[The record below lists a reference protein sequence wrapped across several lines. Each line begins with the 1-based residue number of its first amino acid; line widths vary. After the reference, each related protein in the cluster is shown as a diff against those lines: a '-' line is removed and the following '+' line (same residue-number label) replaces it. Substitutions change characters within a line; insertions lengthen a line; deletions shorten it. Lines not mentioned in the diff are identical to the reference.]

1 MTKIVRNSRLRRV
14 LSTMCS
20 VALLASLVVMPAY
33 ATVPGSVTSY
43 TLNGNLTAAEGVNSD
58 GIRGTLTLETTGTP
72 AVQASQEG
80 QKTYGASNPATS
92 TFLNTGAGPES
103 LRVEDPAYTLFVSVY
118 SPAYG
123 DTSGGSLVST
133 TIPVAGLTG
142 STSVAQVKDA
152 IDAALNI
159 PDSVTNGYLLA
170 GDAFFTNTGELRIVK
185 RYAEAGG
192 EIWIHSGPFPGNPGD
207 DPAGVLTVAEAI
219 MGVSPWGRGSVIG
232 DGYIVGTGNLGYSA
246 DATWSPLSPVA
257 LNIPVPAGAFQFGSF
272 DNGVVDYDNFVSAPD
287 TMTGLYTAVMSDD
300 GNGSY
305 ALAWTAGR
313 STPIVPGVS
322 QLVFGT
328 GVADPSYEIDCDGPD
343 AAEVFPSVVP
353 TVGAVATWTVDID
366 DPDGTR
372 GFWNWR
378 ENSYNGVS
386 ILIPKEFELVSAPNH
401 PDFLSALVASLGS
414 TPTVETTV
422 TSEGTLITLS
432 NFVDDLDTDP
442 DDGMTFQMALK
453 APTTAG
459 PVGVGAKIWTHAVGT
474 PWTANPAVTQ
484 LIDPAYPDSN
494 NDGIPDTD
502 WFPLFCRCGTIP
514 MSVSPDVIKTVTLT
528 ADKNRAEGYTAL
540 VASAKDQYGNDV
552 SAYASY
558 SNPTITGTTDGAQ
571 WANYTTGMWVWQ
583 YAKTPGVNTASVIVD
598 DTRTTVNENLTAS
611 VSNNTSGIGEP
622 AKVVILPTQKTWA
635 DGSTPSFQIQL
646 QDANGNPTSWLDKH
660 SISTDWFQLN
670 AHSQN
675 NAFPAGLAVSNRYIW
690 RGWSKSS
697 SYSGSGGSLFGSD
710 TTDTDAWPTDF
721 TFGMSA
727 NGPDTWTI
735 TAKHRSG
742 SVMPAAFETIDI
754 TAEDPAIAGVPVGFK
769 VTADKKAPAEYADA
783 DAFYNNKSDAYQDDA
798 FGYAAAG
805 GEEKVV
811 LTARVVDAYGNTITN
826 GTANIPVRFEIPKF
840 DRVNAIMPTG
850 HVYETTTDANGVATV
865 EVKSFEPTLNR
876 RWAPSPIGTLS
887 WFTPVHV
894 TTTVSFGGSNW
905 ANPCGSTASFDG
917 YGFTY
922 FHGAKVNASLAQTP
936 ECEDKDIVL
945 ADGTDTTGW
954 EVEVLDSAFD
964 TPIANWDLKFTT
976 SLGSFANGSQAVTVT
991 TDANGKASAPV
1002 KSSTAGTAWLRV
1014 FDRWR
1019 NAFTTG
1025 VDFTD
1030 YVAKQTVANSTA
1042 RAGDRAAI
1050 ETLVYFE
1057 NIKTGQ
1063 RVQWD
1068 FDEIDVEELYSCVY
1082 GPSLPDPCDDVCA
1095 VTHTNDADLVR
1106 DECGSYE
1113 VDTDNNGKMD
1123 ALRYAIP
1130 AYDDDN
1136 DPPLESAGMRYMLP
1150 HGEVYVDTWF
1160 NNVFYDDQNFVV
1172 APARPVTQVNFV
1184 KEATLSAEGT
1194 QLDSALN
1201 LVGSGF
1207 TPAHVSDRVDIYL
1220 GDITTHGRGDDNWIG
1235 YAYVGADGSLM
1246 PTAVFNG
1253 VGQIAP
1259 GEYDITV
1266 DGLVFKKGLVIK
1278 NLFNQ
1283 AEIRFR
1289 DIAAR
1294 NGDQIYINGAKD
1306 NTVQVDAYGALNTEV
1321 WMGGVKLAN
1330 SSATGNFV
1338 IPAGKFSPGK
1348 YTVTAKV
1355 MWPTMS
1361 ATSPMYTGYTT
1372 VVKRDVYV
1380 QGPLKFGPVAMSASG
1395 RTVRASGKVTGAAE
1409 WNGSKAFA
1417 VRVAIQR
1424 LVNGRWTTVTTK
1436 TVRANATTGAYAASV
1451 RVSSAGTYRAV
1462 VSHKDLAHP
1471 ASSRVSG
1478 SRVVR

>member
-1 MTKIVRNSRLRRV
+1 MTKFVRNSRLKRV
-14 LSTMCS
+14 VSAMCS
-20 VALLASLVVMPAY
+20 VALLASLVVVPAY

-43 TLNGNLTAAEGVNSD
+43 TLNGNLTAAEGVNND

-72 AVQASQEG
+72 ALQASQESTA
-80 QKTYGASNPATS
+80 TYQSEVAQGATMASLGVT
-92 TFLNTGAGPES
+92 NTAGDFA
-103 LRVEDPAYTLFVSVY
+103 LRVAIFNGQNPT
-118 SPAYG
+118 
-123 DTSGGSLVST
+123 TSFPTTDIPVPGISVST
-133 TIPVAGLTG
+133 TITGVVAAINAAISGLPADLRGTAFITPSG
-142 STSVAQVKDA
+142 RIRVLMSKAQ
-152 IDAALNI
+152 N
-159 PDSVTNGYLLA
+159 
-170 GDAFFTNTGELRIVK
+170 
-185 RYAEAGG
+185 EA
-192 EIWIHSGPFPGNPGD
+192 EIWVHSGPALVPGD
-207 DPAGVLTVAEAI
+207 RAAFTEVTDPVGLSLAEAVF
-219 MGVSPWGRGSVIG
+219 GGNNPWGRGSG
-232 DGYIVGTGNLGYSA
+232 PADSYRVGTGNLGYSA
-246 DATWSPLSPVA
+246 VATWSPLSPVA

-287 TMTGLYTAVMSDD
+287 TATGLFTAVMANRGD
-300 GNGSY
+300 GSY

-328 GVADPSYEIDCDGPD
+328 GVADPSYEEDCEGSD
-343 AAEVFPSVVP
+343 APEVFPSVVP

-372 GFWNWR
+372 GYWNWR

-386 ILIPKEFELVSAPNH
+386 ILIPNGFELVSAPDH
-401 PDFLSALVASLGS
+401 PAFLPALVASLGS

-422 TSEGTLITLS
+422 TSEGTLVTLS
-432 NFVDDLDTDP
+432 NFVDDLIIGGDT
-442 DDGMTFQMALK
+442 DDGMTFQLALK

-474 PWTANPAVTQ
+474 PWTANPMVTQ

-494 NDGIPDTD
+494 SDGIPDTD
-502 WFPLFCRCGTIP
+502 WFPLFCRCGNVE
-514 MSVSPDVIKTVTLT
+514 MSVAPDVIKTVTLA
-528 ADKNRAEGYTAL
+528 ADVNRAQGYTAL

-552 SAYASY
+552 SAFASY
-558 SNPTITGTTDGAQ
+558 SNPTITGTSDGAN
-571 WANYTTGMWVWQ
+571 WANYSTGMWVWQ
-583 YAKTPGVNTASVIVD
+583 YAKTPGVNTASVVVD
-598 DTRTTVNENLTAS
+598 DTRTTANENLTAS

-622 AKVVILPTQKTWA
+622 AKVVILPTQNTWA

-675 NAFPAGLAVSNRYIW
+675 NPFPAGLAVRNRYIW

-697 SYSGSGGSLFGSD
+697 GFSGSGGSLFGPD
-710 TTDTDAWPTDF
+710 TTDLNAWPTTF

-742 SVMPAAFETIDI
+742 SVMPAAFATVDI

-769 VTADKKAPAEYADA
+769 VTASKQAPAEYADG
-783 DAFYNNKSDAYQDDA
+783 DGFYNNKADGYQDDA

-805 GEEKVV
+805 GEDKVV

-887 WFTPVHV
+887 WFTPVRV
-894 TTTVSFGGSNW
+894 TTTVSFGGADW
-905 ANPCGSTASFDG
+905 ANPCGTSASFEG

-922 FHGAKVNASLAQTP
+922 FHGAKVSAGLAQTP

-954 EVEVLDSAFD
+954 EVEVLDSAFN

-976 SLGSFANGSQAVTVT
+976 SLGSFANGAQAVEVK

-1002 KSSTAGTAWLRV
+1002 KSSTAGTAYLRV

-1030 YVAKQTVANSTA
+1030 YVAKQTIANSTA

-1063 RVQWD
+1063 RVQWSAD
-1068 FDEIDVEELYSCVY
+1068 SLYDYLNSCVY
-1082 GPSLPDPCDDVCA
+1082 GPSLPNNCEDTCA
-1095 VTHTNDADLVR
+1095 VTHTNDAEYAR
-1106 DECGSYE
+1106 DECGEYE

-1123 ALRYAIP
+1123 AIRYAIP
-1130 AYDDDN
+1130 AYDENDDR
-1136 DPPLESAGMRYMLP
+1136 PLESAGMRYMLP
-1150 HGEVYVDTWF
+1150 HGEVSADTWF
-1160 NNVFYDDQNFVV
+1160 NNVFYDNQEFVV

-1194 QLDSALN
+1194 QLDDALN

-1207 TPAHVSDRVDIYL
+1207 TPAHVSDRVEIWL
-1220 GDITTHGRGDDNWIG
+1220 GDITTHGRGQDNWVG

-1294 NGDQIYINGAKD
+1294 SGDQIYINGAKN

-1355 MWPTMS
+1355 MWPTLS
-1361 ATSPMYTGYTT
+1361 AASDYYGRGYTT

-1436 TVRANATTGAYAASV
+1436 TVRANATTGNYAASV